1 MALRPPYQPLRPDL
15 DNFLFAPVGEEQ
27 DGIPLSVISALT
39 RLGLDPWDEATRL
52 SSLERREAVDQLVPL
67 IVRLPGMRRAE
78 ARDIALDLVALL
90 PTSSS
95 TRGPAEVRRS
105 GLRKSAPAKTFWLI
119 CFLLVAA
126 VLVSMATNGEL
137 PFGSH
142 RPSEPPSPT
151 AGPGRSG

>member
-1 MALRPPYQPLRPDL
+1 MALRPPYRPLRPDL

-52 SSLERREAVDQLVPL
+52 SSLERREAVDQLVSL
-67 IVRLPGMRRAE
+67 IVRLPGIRPAG

-95 TRGPAEVRRS
+95 IREPAEPGRS
-105 GLRKSAPAKTFWLI
+105 GRRKSAPTKTFWLI
-119 CFLLVAA
+119 CFLVAA
-126 VLVSMATNGEL
+126 ILVSMATNGEL

-151 AGPGRSG
+151 AG